1 MKQWQ
6 IMNLA
11 LLAMLVVLGVNQA
24 MAEEDTPPLRV
35 LSIGGAV
42 TEIVYALEMEHL
54 LIGRDTTSSF
64 PPEVTGL
71 PDVGYMRALSPE
83 GVLAI
88 APDLIIAVEGAG
100 PPETIDVL
108 NEAGIAFVTIP
119 EGFDGAALRTK
130 VEAVAQA
137 LGATERGANLAEQI
151 DRELQAASDSIGPD
165 GAPRVLFILSMQN
178 GRVMASGRGT
188 AADAIITMAGGQ
200 NAFTAFEGYLPVTDE
215 AVLAAAPDVIL
226 MMDRMGD
233 HAMEDADLFAHP
245 ALSTTPAAQQGQVI
259 RMDGLFLLGFGPR
272 TPQAVTD
279 LARAFAELGQS

>member
-6 IMNLA
+6 FINLA

-24 MAEEDTPPLRV
+24 MADDNAPPLRV

-54 LIGRDTTSSF
+54 LIGPDPPSNF
-64 PPEVTGL
+64 PPEVTEL

-108 NEAGIAFVTIP
+108 NDAGIAFVTIP
-119 EGFDGAALRTK
+119 EGFDGTALRTK

-137 LGATERGANLAEQI
+137 LGVSDRGAILADQI
-151 DRELQAASDSIGPD
+151 DEELQAASDSIGPD
-165 GAPRVLFILSMQN
+165 APRVLFILSMQN
-178 GRVMASGRGT
+178 GRVMASGSGT

-226 MMDRMGD
+226 MMDRSGD

>member
-6 IMNLA
+6 FINLA

-24 MAEEDTPPLRV
+24 MADDNAPPLRV

-54 LIGRDTTSSF
+54 LIGRDTTSNF
-64 PPEVTGL
+64 PPEVTEL

-108 NEAGIAFVTIP
+108 NNAGIAFVTIP
-119 EGFDGAALRTK
+119 EGFDGAALRAK
-130 VEAVAQA
+130 VAAVAQA
-137 LGATERGANLAEQI
+137 LGVSDRGAILAEQI
-151 DRELQAASDSIGPD
+151 NGELQAASDSIGPD
-165 GAPRVLFILSMQN
+165 APRVLFILSMQN
-178 GRVMASGRGT
+178 GRVMASGSGT

-272 TPQAVTD
+272 TPQAVAD

>member
-1 MKQWQ
+1 MRQWQ
-6 IMNLA
+6 FINLA

-54 LIGRDTTSSF
+54 LIGRDTTSNF
-64 PPEVTGL
+64 PPEVTEL

-137 LGATERGANLAEQI
+137 LGVSDRGQILADQI
-151 DRELQAASDSIGPD
+151 DEELQAASDSIGPD
-165 GAPRVLFILSMQN
+165 APHVLFILSMQN
-178 GRVMASGRGT
+178 GRVMASGSGT

-226 MMDRMGD
+226 MMDRSGD
-233 HAMEDADLFAHP
+233 HAMEDRDLFAHP
-245 ALSTTPAAQQGQVI
+245 ALSTTPAAQQGHVI

>member
-6 IMNLA
+6 FINLT

-24 MAEEDTPPLRV
+24 MADEDTPPLRV

-54 LIGRDTTSSF
+54 LIGRDTTSNF
-64 PPEVTGL
+64 PPEVTEL

-137 LGATERGANLAEQI
+137 LGVSDRGQILADQI
-151 DRELQAASDSIGPD
+151 DEELQAASDSIGPD
-165 GAPRVLFILSMQN
+165 APRVLFILSMQN
-178 GRVMASGRGT
+178 GRVMASGSGT

-226 MMDRMGD
+226 MMDRSGD
-233 HAMEDADLFAHP
+233 HAMEDRDLFAHP
-245 ALSTTPAAQQGQVI
+245 ALSTTPAAQQGHVI

>member
-6 IMNLA
+6 FINLT

-24 MAEEDTPPLRV
+24 MADEDTPPLRV

-42 TEIVYALEMEHL
+42 TEIVYALEMEHR
-54 LIGRDTTSSF
+54 LIGRDTTSNF
-64 PPEVTGL
+64 PPEVTEL

-108 NEAGIAFVTIP
+108 NDAGIAFVTIP

-137 LGATERGANLAEQI
+137 LGVTDRGAILADQI
-151 DRELQAASDSIGPD
+151 DGELQAASDIIGPD
-165 GAPRVLFILSMQN
+165 APRVLFILSMQS
-178 GRVMASGRGT
+178 GRVMASGSGT

-233 HAMEDADLFAHP
+233 PAMEDSDLFAHP

-259 RMDGLFLLGFGPR
+259 RMNGLFLLGFGPR

>member
-6 IMNLA
+6 FINLT
-11 LLAMLVVLGVNQA
+11 LLAMLVALGVNQA
-24 MAEEDTPPLRV
+24 MADEDTPPLRV

-54 LIGRDTTSSF
+54 LIGRDTTSNF
-64 PPEVTGL
+64 PPEVTEL

-108 NEAGIAFVTIP
+108 NDAGIAFVTIP

-137 LGATERGANLAEQI
+137 LGVSDRGAILADQI
-151 DRELQAASDSIGPD
+151 DEELQAASDSIGPD
-165 GAPRVLFILSMQN
+165 APRVLFILSMQN
-178 GRVMASGRGT
+178 GRVMASGSGT

-226 MMDRMGD
+226 MMDRSGD

-245 ALSTTPAAQQGQVI
+245 ALSTTPAAQQGHVI